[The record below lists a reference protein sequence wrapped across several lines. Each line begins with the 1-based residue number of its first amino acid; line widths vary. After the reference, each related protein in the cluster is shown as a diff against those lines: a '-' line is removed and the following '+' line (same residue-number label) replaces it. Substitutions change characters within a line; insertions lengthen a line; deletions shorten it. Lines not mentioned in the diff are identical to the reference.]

1 MKIAIDIDDTL
12 FQTHD
17 LFLKYCN
24 ENGYNTNEF
33 IENDKFK
40 DYKVFMK
47 VWYEFVKSKEHLEI
61 PPIEDSIKIVNQLAK
76 DNELYIITARDDS
89 IRKETLELLEKY
101 YDLTIFK
108 KIINLNYTDEKIDQ
122 KFEVCKL
129 YNIKLIVD
137 DNLQTIIDC
146 ANNNI
151 ISLLMDYKKQYTWN
165 KTETLPKNATKVY
178 SWENINNKINNYET
192 K

>member
-12 FQTHD
+12 FQTHN
-17 LFLKYCN
+17 LFLRFCK
-24 ENGYNTNEF
+24 ENGYNLEKQDN
-33 IENDKFK
+33 KFK

-47 VWYEFVKSKEHLEI
+47 TWYEFVKSNEHLKI
-61 PPIEDSIKIVNQLAK
+61 PPIEDSIKIVKQLAK
-76 DNELYIITARDDS
+76 DNELYIITARDNS
-89 IRKETLELLEKY
+89 IRKETLELLDKY
-101 YDLTIFK
+101 YDLNIFK

-129 YNIKLIVD
+129 YDIKIIID

-151 ISLLMDYKKQYTWN
+151 KSLLMDYKEQYTWN
-165 KTETLPKNATKVY
+165 KIEKLPKNAIKVY
-178 SWENINNKINNYET
+178 SWKDINNKINNYEA